1 MLKNTRK
8 LAASLALC
16 GLVLAPVACGDSTL
30 VPPEEETLTAQEA
43 TTLATGLQT
52 IIPSDVSLIEALTVL
67 QQVPCPAGGA
77 ATVEGSLTPGGD
89 GLSGSWSFTMVPV
102 ACVVSQDGLVFTV
115 NGNPSLTFAGNFSV
129 GETGITIT
137 NLLSGDFSWEVG
149 TRTGDCSASL
159 NITVT
164 VDTDLVVSGSATGTL
179 CGHQISLDST
189 L

>member
-1 MLKNTRK
+1 
-8 LAASLALC
+8 
-16 GLVLAPVACGDSTL
+16 
-30 VPPEEETLTAQEA
+30 
-43 TTLATGLQT
+43 
-52 IIPSDVSLIEALTVL
+52 
-67 QQVPCPAGGA
+67 
-77 ATVEGSLTPGGD
+77 
-89 GLSGSWSFTMVPV
+89 MVPV